1 MGQNFTDFIAPT
13 GNHTELRNRERIFRS
28 QMEKKEPRAIDK
40 YTESDMEMK
49 TMEEKYQRLKKMIQ
63 KNDSDE
69 EWRMSE
75 F

>member
-1 MGQNFTDFIAPT
+1 
-13 GNHTELRNRERIFRS
+13 
-28 QMEKKEPRAIDK
+28 MEKKEPRAIDK